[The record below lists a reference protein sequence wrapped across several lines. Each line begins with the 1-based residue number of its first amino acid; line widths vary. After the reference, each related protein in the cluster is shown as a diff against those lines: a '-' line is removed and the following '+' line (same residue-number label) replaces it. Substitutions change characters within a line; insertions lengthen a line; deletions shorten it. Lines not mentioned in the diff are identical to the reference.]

1 MIKDRLVLSP
11 AEQGL
16 LISLGVVILGN
27 VIKPKQRDVGN
38 FIQGLG
44 LGAGIGTIAHK
55 VDERYPSDLV
65 HHDVLA
71 LTSLPVTF
79 ILDKTDIIVD
89 KDIANNLYG
98 IGIGLLSEHLICEGC
113 SLCDK
118 AYYCKNGSKL
128 C

>member
-1 MIKDRLVLSP
+1 MIKDKLILSP

-27 VIKPKQRDVGN
+27 VVKPKQRDVGN
-38 FIQGLG
+38 MIQGLG
-44 LGAGIGTIAHK
+44 IGSAIGTIAHK

-71 LTSLPVTF
+71 LISLPVTF

-118 AYYCKNGSKL
+118 TYYCKNGSKL